1 MPNYIQNVLN
11 LFNIISYLNEEVN
24 CTEPSPSFSFP
35 WVNLQRVITDLRT
48 VKRTGQYL
56 QMDRQIDGAIDGWLN
71 KRDE

>member
-24 CTEPSPSFSFP
+24 CTEPSLSVSFP
-35 WVNLQRVITDLRT
+35 CVNLQRVITDLRT

-56 QMDRQIDGAIDGWLN
+56 QMDRQIDGAKDGWLN